1 MTLGPQEWV
10 SIAAGSS
17 LLTGLAGNLLGRKR
31 DNFSALTEAYGTL
44 IERVTGL
51 ETRLDTVET
60 KYDAERAAHDKERD
74 AHAHTRSL
82 LSIAMVFIRN
92 VMNWGAGDRVGP
104 LPVPPAEL
112 MAGE

>member
-1 MTLGPQEWV
+1 MTLSPAEWV
-10 SIAAGSS
+10 TIASGSS
-17 LLTGLAGNLLGRKR
+17 LLTGLGVNLLTRRR

-44 IERVTGL
+44 IERVAGL
-51 ETRLDTVET
+51 ETRLDTVEG
-60 KYDAERAAHDKERD
+60 KYDAEREAHDRERD